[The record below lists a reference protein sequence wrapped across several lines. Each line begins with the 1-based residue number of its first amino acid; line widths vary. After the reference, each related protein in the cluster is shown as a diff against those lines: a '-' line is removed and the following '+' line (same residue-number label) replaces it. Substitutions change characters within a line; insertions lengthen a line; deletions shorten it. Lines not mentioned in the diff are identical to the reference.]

1 VRPRPYRRSRPPVI
15 YERRGEFPAN
25 AGGVRKNNRCDIFAR
40 LQRGRSQPSLFE
52 LSPPFLSSATPLR
65 PAESVE
71 NDPAATLAVSKRLQV
86 LKNNA
91 TNFPL
96 VGGLYHTREA
106 VHAE

>member
-1 VRPRPYRRSRPPVI
+1 
-15 YERRGEFPAN
+15 
-25 AGGVRKNNRCDIFAR
+25 
-40 LQRGRSQPSLFE
+40 LLPSL
-52 LSPPFLSSATPLR
+52 SNYRDCPFLSFATPLR

-86 LKNNA
+86 FKNNA

>member
-1 VRPRPYRRSRPPVI
+1 VEFEKTIAVIFLPGWRGAARRR
-15 YERRGEFPAN
+15 
-25 AGGVRKNNRCDIFAR
+25 
-40 LQRGRSQPSLFE
+40 
-52 LSPPFLSSATPLR
+52 LSPNYRDSPFLSSATPPR

-96 VGGLYHTREA
+96 VGGLYDTREA